1 MATDFGRKALLFA
14 CALVMGAASPAQ
26 ARSLLL
32 VSIDAM
38 GPDYILKADELGLKV
53 PNLRSFLKDGSYA
66 QGVRGVVP
74 TVTCPSHAS
83 IVTGVSP
90 SSHGI
95 TGNDP
100 LKTDGFA
107 SSLCTFASDIKVDA
121 LYDAAA
127 RDGITTGSVGWLN
140 TAGSPSI
147 KYNLPYTDPY
157 KSEIAIK
164 FQEAMA
170 RPDGLLTDLQ
180 SQLGSYYQDA
190 DEAGSTIRL
199 RFATEIMN
207 RYKPGFMMFHTV
219 SVDHAAHDNGP
230 WSAEAKRAMEHE
242 DAVLGEIINTALAND
257 PDTVIAV
264 VSDHGQAA
272 YTRILNINIPLIDA
286 GLVEIEP
293 LTPGR
298 AVEVK
303 DWKARRWGDAIL
315 LKDPSDDA
323 TRAKV
328 ADLLHRLAADP
339 ANGIDGII
347 EGGEV
352 EQLGGYPG
360 ASFVLVMRPGTV
372 VGGAYVGNRLVT
384 LPSARGT
391 HGYLPGVSAMNA
403 SFFIRGKGIKAGQD
417 LGVVDILQ
425 IAPTLAKVMGV
436 TLKDA
441 RELPLPV
448 FEASYGKR

>member
-1 MATDFGRKALLFA
+1 MAIDFRRKAILFA
-14 CALVMGAASPAQ
+14 CTLAIYPTGSAHAE
-26 ARSLLL
+26 SLLL

-53 PNLRSFLKDGSYA
+53 PTLRSFMKDGSYA
-66 QGVRGVVP
+66 KGVRGVVP

-83 IVTGVSP
+83 IVTGVTP
-90 SSHGI
+90 SKHGI

-100 LKTDGFA
+100 LKSDGFA
-107 SSLCTFASDIKVDA
+107 SVLCTFASDIKVDA

-127 RDGITTGSVGWLN
+127 RARIETGSVGWLN

-180 SQLGSYYQDA
+180 SKLGSYYQDA

-207 RYKPGFMMFHTV
+207 RYKPSFMMFHTV
-219 SVDHAAHDNGP
+219 SVDHTAHANGP
-230 WSAEAKRAMEHE
+230 WSVEAKRAMEHE
-242 DAVLGEIINTALAND
+242 DAVLGEIITTALAND

-272 YTRILNINIPLIDA
+272 YTRILNINIPLIEA
-286 GLVEIEP
+286 GLIEIEP

-298 AVEVK
+298 AVAVK
-303 DWKARRWGDAIL
+303 DWTAKRWGDAIL
-315 LKDPSDDA
+315 LKDPLDA
-323 TRAKV
+323 AARARV
-328 ADLLHRLAADP
+328 SDLLRRLAADP
-339 ANGIDGII
+339 ANGIDRII
-347 EGGEV
+347 EGVEV
-352 EQLGGYPG
+352 EKLGGYPG
-360 ASFVLVMRPGTV
+360 ASFVLAMKPGTV
-372 VGGAYVGNRLVT
+372 LGGSYVGDRLVT
-384 LPSARGT
+384 LPTTRGT
-391 HGYLPGVSAMNA
+391 HGYLPEVSAMNA
-403 SFFIRGKGIKAGQD
+403 SFFIKGKGIKAGQD
-417 LGVVDILQ
+417 LGVVDMLR
-425 IAPTLAKVMGV
+425 IAPTLAQAMGV
-436 TLKDA
+436 SLKDA
-441 RELPLPV
+441 REAPLPV
-448 FEASYGKR
+448 FEAASGKR